1 MSRENKSSVEQEQ
14 IEFDPPEV
22 DQIEIERY
30 ELRQP
35 PLYRFDLERRDFFK
49 VMGGGLVI
57 LFLIRGHASGQES
70 GRGRRGGE
78 GAQALP
84 QDIGSWL
91 HVGEDGIVT
100 AFTGK
105 VEVGQGARTSL
116 AQVVAEELRLPA
128 TAVKMVM
135 GDTDLTPY
143 DMGTFGSMTTPRM
156 APQLRKMA
164 AAAREALIDL
174 AAERWKA
181 DRASITID
189 GGKAQLKG
197 SAKQITLAELARG
210 QKLTRT
216 VSEDAPVTPPEK
228 WKVA

>member
-1 MSRENKSSVEQEQ
+1 MSRENQSSIEQGQ
-14 IEFDPPEV
+14 IEFDKAEV
-22 DQIEIERY
+22 DEVEIERY

-35 PLYRFDLERRDFFK
+35 PAYHFELERRDFFK

-57 LFLIRGHASGQES
+57 LFLVRGRAPAQES
-70 GRGRRGGE
+70 GRNRRGGE
-78 GAQALP
+78 GGQSLP

-91 HVGEDGIVT
+91 HIGDDGTET

-116 AQVVAEELRLPA
+116 AQVVAEELRIPA
-128 TAVKMVM
+128 GSVKMVM

-156 APQLRKMA
+156 APQLRKVA

-174 AAERWKA
+174 AAERLKA
-181 DRASITID
+181 DR
-189 GGKAQLKG
+189 
-197 SAKQITLAELARG
+197 
-210 QKLTRT
+210 
-216 VSEDAPVTPPEK
+216 
-228 WKVA
+228 

>member
-1 MSRENKSSVEQEQ
+1 MNRQEQSPLEPTGNEETEVSQ
-14 IEFDPPEV
+14 IEF
-22 DQIEIERY
+22 ERY
-30 ELRQP
+30 ELREP
-35 PLYRFDLERRDFFK
+35 ARYRFDLERRDFFK
-49 VMGGGLVI
+49 VMGGGLVV
-57 LFLIRGHASGQES
+57 LGLIRSYASGQES
-70 GRGRRGGE
+70 GRVGRGG
-78 GAQALP
+78 GGQSLP

-91 HVGEDGIVT
+91 HIGEDGAVT

-116 AQVVAEELRLPA
+116 AQVVAEELRLA
-128 TAVKMVM
+128 ASAVKMVM

-174 AAERWKA
+174 AADRWKA

-197 SAKQITLAELARG
+197 SAKQITMAE
-210 QKLTRT
+210 
-216 VSEDAPVTPPEK
+216 
-228 WKVA
+228 

>member
-1 MSRENKSSVEQEQ
+1 L
-14 IEFDPPEV
+14 
-22 DQIEIERY
+22 
-30 ELRQP
+30 LR
-35 PLYRFDLERRDFFK
+35 RA
-49 VMGGGLVI
+49 G
-57 LFLIRGHASGQES
+57 AGQES

-78 GAQALP
+78 GGQSLP

-174 AAERWKA
+174 AAEKWRA

-197 SAKQITLAELARG
+197 STRQITLAELARG

-216 VSEDAPVTPPEK
+216 VSGDVPVTPPES
-228 WKVA
+228 WKVAGTPVPKADARAIVTGQHKSTPDVYLPR